1 MRTRGKI
8 IFASIVIASCS
19 SPKPCNTTEEDLD
32 TVLYRSEHN
41 TFLFEIL
48 SEDVD
53 SFENVMWDKVEHK
66 IDSLIQRNKY
76 LEKKI
81 GKSVRVIDKDGNV
94 KNLGT
99 LKEIKKRLIEK
110 RKSNSR

>member
-1 MRTRGKI
+1 MG
-8 IFASIVIASCS
+8 ACS
-19 SPKPCNTTEEDLD
+19 SPKKTPDTEPDSD
-32 TVLYRSEHN
+32 TVLHRSEHN
-41 TFLFEIL
+41 TFLFEIM

-76 LEKKI
+76 LEKKM
-81 GKSVRVIDKDGNV
+81 GKSVRVVDKDGKV

-99 LKEIKKRLIEK
+99 IEEIKKRLIEK

>member
-1 MRTRGKI
+1 MCTRSKI

-19 SPKPCNTTEEDLD
+19 NPKPCDPVEENLD

-41 TFLFEIL
+41 TFLFEIM

-66 IDSLIQRNKY
+66 IDSLIQRNKH
-76 LEKKI
+76 LEKKM
-81 GKSVRVIDKDGNV
+81 GKSVRVVDKDGKV

-99 LKEIKKRLIEK
+99 IEEIKKRLIEK